1 MATRAEITVMVLAK
15 IDELETMT
23 GASQSPA
30 DGLIDKLMDGSCLNM
45 LRNAPLT
52 MLKPEK
58 IDVDSVNFIQT
69 KFLTEGYGH
78 IALPLG
84 FIRLYSFKMAAW
96 NRPVIE
102 PISTSNPLYKKQKN
116 IAARGG
122 IDKPV
127 AALSY
132 RDTTDGISSF
142 TVDETEE
149 PTPET

>member
-52 MLKPEK
+52 MLKPDK
-58 IDVDSVNFIQT
+58 LNVAAPAFIHIKYTT
-69 KFLTEGYGH
+69 KGYGH
-78 IALPLG
+78 IALPLD
-84 FIRLYSFKMAAW
+84 FLRLYSFKLVAW

-122 IDKPV
+122 MDKPIAV
-127 AALSY
+127 LGY
-132 RDTTDGISSF
+132 VDTSNGISEII
-142 TVDETEE
+142 VDEA
-149 PTPET
+149 PEI